1 VRQFGSYLPLVLKG
15 ELRGANPSTRGL
27 GWANLWCTGCYA
39 NSSAGQLSWDGRT
52 AAPREI
58 LLYTSSR
65 TRFLNRTSI
74 GERCKHR
81 EVFSDLVLNEIGL
94 SNLPPA
100 CNCGQSRYLCRL
112 FVPKDWLGL
121 EDALP
126 TLAAV
131 RRPRR
136 GCSCTKGFRGEERSS
151 NQRSAA

>member
-1 VRQFGSYLPLVLKG
+1 MPNRRTENSGGAGHSERRKSAIVIRESRVEGLSLNGSKADDSQELLSTESFGTSMSTHHILGLKKVPRNVVRQFGSYLPLVLKG

-39 NSSAGQLSWDGRT
+39 NSSAGLLSWYGRT

-81 EVFSDLVLNEIGL
+81 EV
-94 SNLPPA
+94 
-100 CNCGQSRYLCRL
+100 
-112 FVPKDWLGL
+112 
-121 EDALP
+121 
-126 TLAAV
+126 
-131 RRPRR
+131 
-136 GCSCTKGFRGEERSS
+136 
-151 NQRSAA
+151 